1 MSGGKI
7 AATVF
12 IVLLFLGGIIALVL
26 YFTNVTCPDFGYQ
39 CETDDIYTPS
49 PITDY
54 TFTPSP
60 ITTTPSPSPITTT
73 PSPSPITTTPSPSPI
88 TTTPSP
94 SPITTTPSPTG
105 GPLETTSPG
114 YTCPTS
120 SVDCNRQVLFD
131 RAKTWF
137 NTTQNDRVYY
147 TINNI
152 TSGVSTG
159 CQTLTNPQ
167 AHCCNLTYTIAP
179 TAYGTSLG
187 YTATTMSRPFY
198 FTLGTA
204 CNPNIYA

>member
-1 MSGGKI
+1 
-7 AATVF
+7 V
-12 IVLLFLGGIIALVL
+12 
-26 YFTNVTCPDFGYQ
+26 
-39 CETDDIYTPS
+39 
-49 PITDY
+49 
-54 TFTPSP
+54 
-60 ITTTPSPSPITTT
+60 
-73 PSPSPITTTPSPSPI
+73 
-88 TTTPSP
+88 
-94 SPITTTPSPTG
+94 
-105 GPLETTSPG
+105 TTSPG

-131 RAKTWF
+131 RAKDWF
-137 NTTQNDRVYY
+137 NTTRVDRVYY

-179 TAYGTSLG
+179 TTYGTSMG